1 MLKQIL
7 IGFFAGTVSGLF
19 GTGGG
24 LILVPAFVYLLEME
38 QKQARATS
46 LFCVLPMVVISSI
59 EYLKNGCVDLG
70 LWIKCAIGGVLGGI
84 IGAKMLKNIPDTL
97 LRVAFIIFLVYA
109 SINMI
114 VR

>member
-7 IGFFAGTVSGLF
+7 IGFFAGIVSGLF
-19 GTGGG
+19 GAGGG
-24 LILVPAFVYLLEME
+24 LVLVPAFVYLLKIE

-46 LFCVLPMVVISSI
+46 LFCMLPIILASSI
-59 EYLKNGCVDLG
+59 EYLVNNYINLE
-70 LWIKCAIGGVLGGI
+70 LSLKCSIGGILGGM
-84 IGAKMLKNIPDTL
+84 IGARLLEKVSDKL
-97 LRVAFIIFLVYA
+97 LRILFIIFLVYA

>member
-59 EYLKNGCVDLG
+59 EYFKSGCVDLG
-70 LWIKCAIGGVLGGI
+70 LGIKCAIGGVLGGI